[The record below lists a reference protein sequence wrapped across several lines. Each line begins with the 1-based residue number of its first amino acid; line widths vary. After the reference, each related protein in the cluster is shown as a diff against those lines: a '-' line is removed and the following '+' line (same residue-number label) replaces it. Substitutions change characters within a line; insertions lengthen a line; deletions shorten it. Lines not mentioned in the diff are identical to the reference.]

1 MPQLTEPLIE
11 QVIGLLEQGYPPNE
25 IISNLQEQG
34 FNSTEIQEA
43 VSQAQTKASV
53 ESSESTIPPPPP
65 MPHMQ
70 PSLLNQESQMPIDIS
85 PPRQEVQAPSREQ
98 YSTRDV
104 EEKIEEIAESI
115 IEEKWQHAM
124 DEIGD
129 LGSWKEKMK
138 SEIIS
143 IKQEV
148 LRIENRFEGMQQAF
162 LGRIKDYDKQVG
174 EVSTDVKAVEKLLE
188 NILRP
193 LTDNIKE
200 LKKITE
206 KLQK

>member
-11 QVIGLLEQGYPPNE
+11 QVMGLLEQGYPSNE
-25 IISNLQEQG
+25 IISKLQEEG
-34 FNSTEIQEA
+34 FSSTDIEEA

-70 PSLLNQESQMPIDIS
+70 PSMLNSQVQMPIDVS
-85 PPRQEVQAPSREQ
+85 PPQQQIQAPSREQ
-98 YSTRDV
+98 YTTRDV

-148 LRIENRFEGMQQAF
+148 LRIENLFDGMQQAL

-193 LTDNIKE
+193 LTDNVKE
-200 LKKITE
+200 LKRITE